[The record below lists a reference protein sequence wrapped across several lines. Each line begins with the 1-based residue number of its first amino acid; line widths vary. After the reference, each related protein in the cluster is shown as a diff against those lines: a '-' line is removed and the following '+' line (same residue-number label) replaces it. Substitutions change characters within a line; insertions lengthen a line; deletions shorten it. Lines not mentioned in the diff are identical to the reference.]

1 MECSSSSRDSNSTS
15 PYMENYSD
23 DFQKCREI
31 DFSETSSSS
40 SESETIEHPSFTDPS
55 ESSQLEESVVEATA
69 VEIPVE
75 EPEIPVEEHEI
86 PIECSVTPKV
96 EPVFQTEQIQRRK
109 KVKQLIQHNFQ
120 KPDRSYLSSDSHLIT
135 LESGKTGP
143 ICYPRPR

>member
-1 MECSSSSRDSNSTS
+1 
-15 PYMENYSD
+15 MENYSD

-55 ESSQLEESVVEATA
+55 ETSQLEESVIEAA

-75 EPEIPVEEHEI
+75 EREPDEVPLEI
-86 PIECSVTPKV
+86 SVTPKV

-109 KVKQLIQHNFQ
+109 KVNYSFSAERQL
-120 KPDRSYLSSDSHLIT
+120 KVM
-135 LESGKTGP
+135 GP
-143 ICYPRPR
+143 IVMVTQGLGELLDTSVGINN

>member
-1 MECSSSSRDSNSTS
+1 
-15 PYMENYSD
+15 MENYSD

-75 EPEIPVEEHEI
+75 EPEIP
-86 PIECSVTPKV
+86 IECSVTSKV

-109 KVKQLIQHNFQ
+109 KVKQLIQRNFQ
-120 KPDRSYLSSDSHLIT
+120 KPDRSYQVIPT
-135 LESGKTGP
+135 
-143 ICYPRPR
+143 

>member
-1 MECSSSSRDSNSTS
+1 
-15 PYMENYSD
+15 MENYSD

-55 ESSQLEESVVEATA
+55 ETSQLEESVIETA

-75 EPEIPVEEHEI
+75 EREPDEVPLEI
-86 PIECSVTPKV
+86 SVTPKV

-109 KVKQLIQHNFQ
+109 KVDYSLTERQL
-120 KPDRSYLSSDSHLIT
+120 KVM
-135 LESGKTGP
+135 GP
-143 ICYPRPR
+143 IVMVTQGLGELLDTSVGINN

>member
-1 MECSSSSRDSNSTS
+1 
-15 PYMENYSD
+15 MENYSD

-55 ESSQLEESVVEATA
+55 EPSQLEESVIETA

-75 EPEIPVEEHEI
+75 EREPDEVPLEPLEI
-86 PIECSVTPKV
+86 SVTPKV

-109 KVKQLIQHNFQ
+109 KVDYSLTERQL
-120 KPDRSYLSSDSHLIT
+120 KVM
-135 LESGKTGP
+135 GP
-143 ICYPRPR
+143 IVMVTQGLGELLDTSVGINN

>member
-55 ESSQLEESVVEATA
+55 ETSQLEESVIETA

-75 EPEIPVEEHEI
+75 EREPDEVPLEI
-86 PIECSVTPKV
+86 SVTPKV

-109 KVKQLIQHNFQ
+109 KVDYSLTERQL
-120 KPDRSYLSSDSHLIT
+120 KVM
-135 LESGKTGP
+135 GP
-143 ICYPRPR
+143 IVMVTQGLGELLDTSVGINN